1 MKKILTYFAIAILSC
16 ATIFAQETVK
26 ITKIDTNFQ
35 RICHIFSTISHHNFN
50 MNKCKENM
58 KRDKIIYNNQSQ
70 VLEQGNQLFSSFKLN
85 EQSKK

>member
-1 MKKILTYFAIAILSC
+1 
-16 ATIFAQETVK
+16 
-26 ITKIDTNFQ
+26 
-35 RICHIFSTISHHNFN
+35 